1 MSQLPSEESDS
12 DLRRRKDIYEDRKTD
27 FVQHFV
33 NSLSL
38 LGYIVIVIQFI
49 KFETS
54 FWVLLVRASFHSLL
68 TNPFPSYAQLR
79 RIAQRTS
86 RRATT
91 TEGVDMPGG
100 FTNATSILN
109 GTNRS
114 QGESDGTVDPLSE
127 DEEIAIVKK
136 KIRKLLFH
144 GSVTLNVVVFIWNVF
159 HPTYFVDKLG
169 GDHSKEKYLEN
180 IPSPFITGN
189 GLLGGEFRGVAF
201 IQFIGDSIP
210 RSDLWGNIN
219 KSGYDFL
226 IIILQYTLFILTCI
240 NFGQLGYVTPTDLA
254 YKTSDGYDGR
264 VTAVE
269 VDYNEPLGIIIKDNS
284 ETNTQ

>member
-1 MSQLPSEESDS
+1 MSQVPSEESES
-12 DLRRRKDIYEDRKTD
+12 DLRRRKEIYEDRKTD

-38 LGYIVIVIQFI
+38 LGYIIIVIQFI

-54 FWVLLVRASFHSLL
+54 FWVLLVRTSFHSLL

-86 RRATT
+86 RRTT
-91 TEGVDMPGG
+91 DTEGVDMPGG
-100 FTNATSILN
+100 FTNAASILN
-109 GTNRS
+109 VSGRS
-114 QGESDGTVDPLSE
+114 PGVINGSTDPLSE
-127 DEEIAIVKK
+127 DEEIAIVKR

-144 GSVTLNVVVFIWNVF
+144 GSVTLNVVVFLWGVF
-159 HPTYFVDKLG
+159 HPTYFFDKLG
-169 GDHSKEKYLEN
+169 EDHPKEKYLES
-180 IPSPFITGN
+180 IPSPFISGN

-201 IQFIGDSIP
+201 IQFIGEAIP
-210 RSDLWGNIN
+210 KSDLWGNFN

-240 NFGQLGYVTPTDLA
+240 NFGELGYVEPADLT
-254 YKTSDGYDGR
+254 YKTSDGYDGH
-264 VTAVE
+264 VTAVQ
-269 VDYNEPLGIIIKDNS
+269 VDYNEPLGIIINDIP

>member
-1 MSQLPSEESDS
+1 MSQVPSEENEA
-12 DLRRRKDIYEDRKTD
+12 DLRRRKEIYEDRKTD

-49 KFETS
+49 KFESS

-86 RRATT
+86 RRAAT

-100 FTNATSILN
+100 FTNAASLLN
-109 GTNRS
+109 GSNGRPGGTN
-114 QGESDGTVDPLSE
+114 GTTDPLSE
-127 DEEIAIVKK
+127 DEEITVVKK

-144 GSVTLNVVVFIWNVF
+144 GSVTLNIVVFIWNVF
-159 HPTYFVDKLG
+159 HPTYFVEKLG

-180 IPSPFITGN
+180 IPSPFMSGN

-201 IQFIGDSIP
+201 IQFIGDAIP

-240 NFGQLGYVTPTDLA
+240 NFGELGYVAPTDMG
-254 YKTSDGYDGR
+254 YTSSDGYDGH
-264 VTAVE
+264 VAAVE
-269 VDYNEPLGIIIKDNS
+269 VDYNKPLDVIINDS
-284 ETNTQ
+284 PDAPTQ